1 MKYTVVIP
9 AAGQGKRMK
18 AGHNKQ
24 FLMLEDRPLII
35 HTVSIFENDP
45 WCGKIIVV
53 ANDYET
59 GPMADLFQEW
69 HISKVDSIVTG
80 GEERQDS
87 VFEGLKKA
95 EGSESTIVLIHDGA
109 RPFVT
114 VEHIHEL
121 AEKAAEEGAAVIG
134 LRMKDTVK
142 RVAEGKVTE
151 TIERSSIWSVQTPQ
165 AFQFPVVFEAY
176 QKAALEKFRGTDDTS
191 LVERMDVPVHIV
203 EGGYDNIKLT
213 TPEDMVVAKAI
224 LKKRKR
230 GRRH

>member
-24 FLMLEDRPLII
+24 FLMLEDRPLIV
-35 HTVSIFENDP
+35 HTVSVFEQDT
-45 WCGKIIVV
+45 WCERIIVV
-53 ANDYET
+53 ANEDET
-59 GPMADLFQEW
+59 GPMNTLFEQW
-69 HISKVDSIVTG
+69 NFRKVDRIVTG

-95 EGSESTIVLIHDGA
+95 DGLDDAIVLVHDGA

-114 VEHIHEL
+114 EDHIHEL
-121 AEKAAEEGAAVIG
+121 VLKASEQGAAVIG

-142 RVAEGKVTE
+142 KVADGVVTE
-151 TIERSSIWSVQTPQ
+151 TIERSSVWSVQTPQ
-165 AFQFPVVFEAY
+165 AFRFSVVYDAY
-176 QKAALEKFRGTDDTS
+176 RKAEEDHFRGTDDTS
-191 LVERMDVPVHIV
+191 LVERMNVSVHIV

-224 LKKRKR
+224 LKKRRGKR
-230 GRRH
+230 Q